1 MTLRAQPMSHQSE
14 LVHFLTGHAF
24 GADDVTEQKHSMH
37 TRGLAADILCP
48 QFGMPLEVCCQIA
61 RSGLAFD
68 QGIHEFGRGATWD
81 SPKTAAAERTTDPS
95 QHRNRLRTGFGLL
108 HFPGAVFEAGLKDP
122 KNDSGRC
129 GSVRLTRPFRNAPN
143 RCPVRDSSQKERPT
157 LEFFSQER

>member
-1 MTLRAQPMSHQSE
+1 MSYQSE
-14 LVHFLTGHAF
+14 LVHFLTGHASVWVMSQSKNTPCTR
-24 GADDVTEQKHSMH
+24 ADWPRISFALNSACPW
-37 TRGLAADILCP
+37 RSAARS
-48 QFGMPLEVCCQIA
+48 A

-95 QHRNRLRTGFGLL
+95 QHRNRLRTGFGLP
-108 HFPGAVFEAGLKDP
+108 HFPRAVFEAGLKDP

>member
-1 MTLRAQPMSHQSE
+1 MSYQSE
-14 LVHFLTGHAF
+14 LVHFLTGNAF
-24 GADDVTEQKHSMH
+24 GVDDVTEQKHSMH

-68 QGIHEFGRGATWD
+68 QGIHEFGRVVPRGIRRRR
-81 SPKTAAAERTTDPS
+81 PGAAERTTDPS

-129 GSVRLTRPFRNAPN
+129 GSVRLTRPFRKAPN
-143 RCPVRDSSQKERPT
+143 RCPIRDSSQKERPT